1 MWRKIKF
8 WTVTAIIIALSA
20 ACAYLYYFGRREAV
34 VRRVVDAPSVVKE
47 IQGLSELVTV
57 KYSIQK
63 VVGLEEEK
71 VPFGS
76 EKILLMVQA
85 TVLGGIDLSAIGP
98 QDCVVAGNNVT
109 IRLPPPKVLQVFVD
123 EKDTKVW
130 DRSKTWWTPWV
141 PFNPELESKARL
153 AALEAV
159 QVAALEMGI
168 LSNAQQNAE
177 NTIREFLNAF
187 AVETIHFETAPA
199 DAVLRE
205 K

>member
-1 MWRKIKF
+1 
-8 WTVTAIIIALSA
+8 
-20 ACAYLYYFGRREAV
+20 
-34 VRRVVDAPSVVKE
+34 VRRVVDAPAVVKE
-47 IQGLSELVTV
+47 IQRLSELITV
-57 KYSIQK
+57 KYNIQK

-85 TVLGGIDLSAIGP
+85 TVLGGIDLSAIST
-98 QDCVVAGNNVT
+98 QDCVVAGNSVT
-109 IRLPPPKVLQVFVD
+109 IRLPPPKVLQVFVN

-141 PFNPELESKARL
+141 PFNPELERKARL

-159 QVAALEMGI
+159 QAAALEMGI

-177 NTIREFLNAF
+177 KTIREFLNAF
-187 AVETIHFETAPA
+187 AVETVRFETAPVGS
-199 DAVLRE
+199 VLRE